1 MRNFLLI
8 PFLCIYIFSS
18 GQEYK
23 SIRNITGQNC
33 SEIAFEEYQTI
44 KAQYLQHLHGNLE
57 SVININNNFYLKS
70 KLDSIMTA
78 KNIKDLADLNLEDQ
92 KYRYQ
97 FNFKYKNYNVYG
109 RSPSSTASNLYSL
122 DILRNNKHL
131 ETIDFL
137 TDGGFTVEIYANRYK
152 KQEIYSAIPGKCT
165 FSTMDTHMSNVF
177 VGNSLIDNGKEIVF
191 TDWDKQFKIS
201 NNTLLKMLP
210 GLFPRA
216 IQIQKRNLKNM
227 LGKDIGSGTIFNSDD
242 LNNVYESLDQTL
254 KNFNKDFKDY
264 KKSIQFEKLINSN
277 IPIWKI
283 TYGIVIILNGN
294 TGEILRVYNNSK
306 VIYE

>member
-33 SEIAFEEYQTI
+33 SEIAFKEYQTI
-44 KAQYLQHLHGNLE
+44 KEQYLQHLQKNLE
-57 SVININNNFYLKS
+57 SVINRNNNFYLKG
-70 KLDSIMTA
+70 KLDSIMAA
-78 KNIKDLADLNLEDQ
+78 KSTKDLADLNLEDQ

-109 RSPSSTASNLYSL
+109 RSPSSTVSNLYSL

-131 ETIDFL
+131 ETVDFL

-152 KQEIYSAIPGKCT
+152 MQEIYSAKPGKCT
-165 FSTMDTHMSNVF
+165 YSIMDTYMSNVF
-177 VGNSLIDNGKEIVF
+177 VGNSLIDNGQETVF
-191 TDWDKQFKIS
+191 TDWDKKFKIS
-201 NNTLLKMLP
+201 DDILLKMLP
-210 GLFPRA
+210 RLFPQA
-216 IQIQKRNLKNM
+216 IQIQKQNVKNM
-227 LGKDIGSGTIFNSDD
+227 LGKDMGSGAILSNDD
-242 LNNVYESLDQTL
+242 LKVAYQYLDQIS
-254 KNFNKDFKDY
+254 KNFNNDFKDY
-264 KKSIQFEKLINSN
+264 KKSIQFEKLISN
-277 IPIWKI
+277 NNTPIWKI

-294 TGEILRVYNNSK
+294 TGKILRVYNK
-306 VIYE
+306 

>member
-23 SIRNITGQNC
+23 TIRNITGQNC

-44 KAQYLQHLHGNLE
+44 KEQYLQHLQKNLE
-57 SVININNNFYLKS
+57 SVINRNNNFYLKS
-70 KLDSIMTA
+70 KLDSVMAA
-78 KNIKDLADLNLEDQ
+78 KSIKDLADLNLEDQ

-131 ETIDFL
+131 ETVDFL

-152 KQEIYSAIPGKCT
+152 MQEIYSAKPGKCT
-165 FSTMDTHMSNVF
+165 YSIMDTYMSNVL
-177 VGNSLIDNGKEIVF
+177 VGNSLIDNGQEIVF
-191 TDWDKQFKIS
+191 TDWDKKFKIS
-201 NNTLLKMLP
+201 DDNLLKMLP
-210 GLFPRA
+210 RLFPQA
-216 IQIQKRNLKNM
+216 IQIQKQNVKNM
-227 LGKDIGSGTIFNSDD
+227 LGKDMGSGAILSNDD
-242 LNNVYESLDQTL
+242 LKVAYQYLDQIS
-254 KNFNKDFKDY
+254 KNFNNDFKDY
-264 KKSIQFEKLINSN
+264 KKSIQFEKLISN
-277 IPIWKI
+277 NNTPIWKI

-294 TGEILRVYNNSK
+294 TGKILSVYNK
-306 VIYE
+306 

>member
-23 SIRNITGQNC
+23 TIRNITGQNC

-44 KAQYLQHLHGNLE
+44 KEQYLQHLQKNLE
-57 SVININNNFYLKS
+57 SVINRNNNFYLKS
-70 KLDSIMTA
+70 KLDSVMAA
-78 KNIKDLADLNLEDQ
+78 KSIKDLADLNLEDQ

-131 ETIDFL
+131 ETVDFL

-152 KQEIYSAIPGKCT
+152 MQEIYSAKPGKCT
-165 FSTMDTHMSNVF
+165 YSIMDTYMSNVL
-177 VGNSLIDNGKEIVF
+177 VGNSLIDNGQETVF
-191 TDWDKQFKIS
+191 TDWDKKFKIS
-201 NNTLLKMLP
+201 DNILLKMLP
-210 GLFPRA
+210 RLFPQA
-216 IQIQKRNLKNM
+216 IQIQKQNVKNM
-227 LGKDIGSGTIFNSDD
+227 LGKDMGSGMILSNDD
-242 LNNVYESLDQTL
+242 LKVAYQYLDQIS
-254 KNFNKDFKDY
+254 KNFNNDFKDY
-264 KKSIQFEKLINSN
+264 KKSIQFEKLISN
-277 IPIWKI
+277 NNTPIWKI

-294 TGEILRVYNNSK
+294 TGKILSVYNN
-306 VIYE
+306 